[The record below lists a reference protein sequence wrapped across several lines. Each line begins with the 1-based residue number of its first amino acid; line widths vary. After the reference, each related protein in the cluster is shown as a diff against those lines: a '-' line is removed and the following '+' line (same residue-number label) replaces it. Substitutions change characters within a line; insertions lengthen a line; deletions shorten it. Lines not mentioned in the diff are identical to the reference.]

1 MVSRLAIVLLLG
13 LWLDPHPEA
22 EAALYVDPTPRIWI
36 KPESASTPWANVTI
50 QCLSIN
56 SLGSTFELLR
66 DGKPFASLPILDPIV
81 MFPLGPVTADNKG
94 TYQCHIREKTSW
106 TATSA
111 PVEVTGTEPLPAPSI
126 TAEPGPWILQ
136 GVKTELHCQGTLLGM
151 TFDLYQEGEPEP
163 VASSLPP
170 QAEAIFLI
178 KSPGNY
184 TCRYRAPTAAPRVG
198 SAPSQPLHFVV
209 PDSLPK
215 PSFQIRAD
223 DFIFRPGASMILR
236 CRGKFPGLNF
246 KLYKDG
252 KEVFVSRMSSTDPL
266 HVDFHLDNLKPG
278 AGGKYYCRYRFRDG
292 PSIWSEDSPSL
303 ELILTTETLPKPT
316 LRVQPPDAVIA
327 PGTNVTLQC
336 RGGAGPTPGS
346 PC

>member
-1 MVSRLAIVLLLG
+1 MDEETEAGSGRLLINSLG
-13 LWLDPHPEA
+13 NLTD
-22 EAALYVDPTPRIWI
+22 VDPTPRIWI

-209 PDSLPK
+209 PGKGRARERGSGPKTHTRARELLSKPSCSWAGSSPKACEELRQGLKGSHRKRYRGTRGSKASGYLGGSLGASSPLRLPAPLHRHISLP
-215 PSFQIRAD
+215 A
-223 DFIFRPGASMILR
+223 
-236 CRGKFPGLNF
+236 
-246 KLYKDG
+246 
-252 KEVFVSRMSSTDPL
+252 
-266 HVDFHLDNLKPG
+266 
-278 AGGKYYCRYRFRDG
+278 
-292 PSIWSEDSPSL
+292 
-303 ELILTTETLPKPT
+303 
-316 LRVQPPDAVIA
+316 
-327 PGTNVTLQC
+327 
-336 RGGAGPTPGS
+336 
-346 PC
+346 

>member
-1 MVSRLAIVLLLG
+1 MGHGHLSLLSSAPVAPLWQGPQTGVRSSPSSVTPHSPIPEASPRTLSTPPAG

-209 PDSLPK
+209 P
-215 PSFQIRAD
+215 
-223 DFIFRPGASMILR
+223 
-236 CRGKFPGLNF
+236 
-246 KLYKDG
+246 
-252 KEVFVSRMSSTDPL
+252 
-266 HVDFHLDNLKPG
+266 
-278 AGGKYYCRYRFRDG
+278 
-292 PSIWSEDSPSL
+292 
-303 ELILTTETLPKPT
+303 
-316 LRVQPPDAVIA
+316 
-327 PGTNVTLQC
+327 
-336 RGGAGPTPGS
+336 
-346 PC
+346 